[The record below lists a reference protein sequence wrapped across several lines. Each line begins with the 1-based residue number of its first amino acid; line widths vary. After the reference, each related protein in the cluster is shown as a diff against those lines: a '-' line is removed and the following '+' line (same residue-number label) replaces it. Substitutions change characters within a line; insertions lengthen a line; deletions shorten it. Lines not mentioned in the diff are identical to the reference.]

1 MFSSLA
7 ACLFAVSLHT
17 WLACSTASRLPTVY
31 LDSRLEE
38 EVFIDQWQF
47 IGPFKFDKD
56 KLLAPEAHT
65 LPIGL
70 NRDFLTVF
78 GLSEEEM
85 TEDALL
91 GLAGSEALE
100 PAVIPP
106 DFANFRYRIQGVPK
120 VEFLKIFDTIESAVV
135 YGAIAIESPQD
146 QQLALAAGSDDAMR
160 LWCNNEL
167 VIAERNTTLKPVR
180 KYGGFT
186 SVQLRKGRNLLVA
199 KVAQQGGGWGLTV
212 TLLPVALAIEK
223 AKHHGVL
230 NPLSDRLLSQG
241 DLSTIDLDLYGHDFP
256 VELDIVDGHDS
267 VVHSEQFRY
276 QRKATQATTIS
287 APVLPE
293 GLYVARLTFPMD
305 TLEAPIY
312 FGDLFKLRSAF
323 RSRQRALGS
332 ITEKHGLNLEA
343 MLFRYEH
350 LLAPE
355 HADLDGDVKSMW
367 QAKII
372 HLIGEIETTFK
383 ALETSQ
389 DPFRDRRGR
398 QLRAFVSEI
407 DGQVQHYMIYVPK
420 NAKVP
425 LSFVIRMPHQI
436 ADVILRPFLKSVFVA
451 FLRGIIP
458 LERSADKHGFGI
470 VWVYGRGNSFGAAMG
485 TTDVFEVLNDLK
497 KDYDLDPDRLYLTGV
512 SDGARLSLLMAER
525 FPSLFA
531 AVAVVSPIFGRNP
544 DSPRR
549 SPKTIGRSLRN
560 IPLYILHGR
569 YDKSLPLQ
577 GIINFTDELRQ
588 QGVEVE
594 LEVGDDDHGM
604 QNSGDPFAKALGF
617 LAGKKRA
624 RFPRKV
630 SFATAQLRY
639 DTAYWLRITG
649 IEDVSRI
656 ATIDATRVSP
666 KLVTVETDNV
676 SSFEIILSELGSRPN
691 ERLTVKSNG
700 RTSFDAIPQAETIRV
715 DVTGHEAAVA
725 GPWQKNASV
734 SGPVED
740 AFGSSFLIVG
750 GRGGDEAAAESMMAA
765 VTTLRES
772 WRKERFVD
780 CRYKTDLAVTD
791 DDIAKMNLVLVGHPR
806 TNKILK
812 RVIGRLPVT
821 FRPDA
826 VEVGGREYAGDSI
839 TVEMV
844 HPNPLNPAK
853 YIVVIGSNNTQTWG
867 VGDSDPAKRGI
878 FDFRVWKDNGST
890 PVDAGYFDSYWKK
903 ALPAGKERFSGP
915 RRGDRRQ
922 VGAAG

>member
-1 MFSSLA
+1 
-7 ACLFAVSLHT
+7 
-17 WLACSTASRLPTVY
+17 
-31 LDSRLEE
+31 
-38 EVFIDQWQF
+38 
-47 IGPFKFDKD
+47 
-56 KLLAPEAHT
+56 
-65 LPIGL
+65 
-70 NRDFLTVF
+70 
-78 GLSEEEM
+78 
-85 TEDALL
+85 
-91 GLAGSEALE
+91 
-100 PAVIPP
+100 
-106 DFANFRYRIQGVPK
+106 
-120 VEFLKIFDTIESAVV
+120 
-135 YGAIAIESPQD
+135 
-146 QQLALAAGSDDAMR
+146 
-160 LWCNNEL
+160 
-167 VIAERNTTLKPVR
+167 
-180 KYGGFT
+180 
-186 SVQLRKGRNLLVA
+186 
-199 KVAQQGGGWGLTV
+199 
-212 TLLPVALAIEK
+212 
-223 AKHHGVL
+223 
-230 NPLSDRLLSQG
+230 
-241 DLSTIDLDLYGHDFP
+241 
-256 VELDIVDGHDS
+256 
-267 VVHSEQFRY
+267 
-276 QRKATQATTIS
+276 
-287 APVLPE
+287 
-293 GLYVARLTFPMD
+293 MD

-312 FGDLFKLRSAF
+312 FGDLFKFRSAF

-436 ADVILRPFLKSVFVA
+436 ADVILRPFLKSVFLA

-531 AVAVVSPIFGRNP
+531 AVAVVSPIFGTNP

-725 GPWQKNASV
+725 GPWQKSASV

-765 VTTLRES
+765 VATLCEP

-903 ALPAGKERFSGP
+903 ALPAGKEGFSGP

-922 VGAAG
+922 VGAAR